1 MRRILYSATAVVL
14 IAGTALAQGTS
25 QNPSEM
31 NKRGPATAQ
40 PSMQAP
46 GQSQGPATQGTSTS
60 AQQGVAP
67 GIKSVDSAS
76 VRLTFYDV
84 QPADMRAS
92 KLIGTDVF
100 NLANENIGEVEDLI
114 IDNGKTVKGVVI
126 SVGGFLGIG
135 DRNVAVQ
142 PGSVVLTE
150 QNDGSA
156 RVVINTTRD
165 DLKNAPAFNFAEV
178 DKPGSGAAGAN
189 TTGASP
195 SRPAEGGDN
204 SAPKR

>member
-1 MRRILYSATAVVL
+1 MRRILYSASAVVL
-14 IAGTALAQGTS
+14 IASAAFAQSTS
-25 QNPSEM
+25 TEM
-31 NKRGPATAQ
+31 NKTGPATAQ
-40 PSMQAP
+40 PSTQPPAQSP
-46 GQSQGPATQGTSTS
+46 GSATQGTSTS
-60 AQQGVAP
+60 AQQGAAP
-67 GIKSVDSAS
+67 GIKSVDSAAS
-76 VRLTFYDV
+76 VRMTFYAV

-92 KLIGTDVF
+92 RLIGTDVY
-100 NLANENIGEVEDLI
+100 NLTNENVGEIEDLI

-142 PGSVVLTE
+142 PGSIVLSE

-156 RVVINTTRD
+156 RVVINTTKD
-165 DLKNAPAFNFAEV
+165 DLKNAPAFNFADV
-178 DKPGSGAAGAN
+178 DKAGSGAAGAN

-195 SRPAEGGDN
+195 SSRPSQGSDG